1 MSTVPPNIFAGQC
14 AMNKDSLTNQ
24 RQSTIIA
31 CVTLGSIAAG
41 SAFYF
46 FGLAIAF
53 IFVPMAVAAF
63 WAYRLHL
70 SRLEQKTAQIL
81 KASRV
86 HLETVEA
93 LATAI
98 DARDQLGAGHVRR
111 TQIYAVRLGEK
122 AGLTKDQI
130 DALRTGAL
138 LHDIGK
144 LAVPDHILRKPGT
157 LTPAEIE
164 KTKRHSS
171 VGAAILENIDFPS
184 PVVPTIKHHHENWD
198 GTGYPLGLSAENIPV
213 TARILAIANAYDSLR
228 CDRPY
233 RKAKSRDFARRHMQ
247 AQSARQFDPSLV
259 QIFLKNLAW
268 FEAEIDALGL
278 SYADSVSTQEI
289 NDGDPATGFIE
300 QIKLANRE
308 AFTLYELAREFGSSV
323 RINETMSLF
332 TSKIREFVPFNTCAV
347 FLMDENAGFANV
359 IHAEGDHT
367 GLFMSKSIRVG
378 TGATGIALKKRE
390 IVKNVNPDLDF
401 SLSALEVVQE
411 YKTMV
416 SLPLIHDGELIG
428 AVSVYSRELEF
439 YADEHIRILETISRI
454 AADAIGKSK
463 QHDEAQAHAMTD
475 PMTGLPNARSLQL
488 QFEREVA
495 RADRGDSS
503 FQVLMLDLDGFKQV
517 NDSFGHM
524 VGDKML
530 DEVGQV
536 ILGQLREYDF
546 LARYGGD
553 EFVALIPNASSTD
566 VLELCKRVE
575 KAVSEFKLAVDVD
588 TTASVGVSLGAAEY
602 PGNGGTFDQIIAV
615 ADRVMYNRK
624 TRRKQAKA
632 AEKLNESV
640 QISESVTTN
649 NNVRVSV
656 DRSYQNMPSSEGF
669 IVELDESHVISSNAI
684 N

>member
-1 MSTVPPNIFAGQC
+1 MKHPRPLKSKRQATVVV
-14 AMNKDSLTNQ
+14 
-24 RQSTIIA
+24 
-31 CVTLGSIAAG
+31 CVTLGLIAACA
-41 SAFYF
+41 AFYF
-46 FGLAIAF
+46 FGPAIALVF
-53 IFVPMAVAAF
+53 GPMAVAAF
-63 WAYRLHL
+63 YAYRMHL
-70 SRLEQKTAQIL
+70 GRLEQKTAQIL
-81 KASRV
+81 QASRL

-98 DARDQLGAGHVRR
+98 DARDQIGPGHVRR

-122 AGLTKDQI
+122 SGLSEDEI
-130 DALRTGAL
+130 DALRSGAL

-144 LAVPDHILRKPGT
+144 LAVPDHILSKPGT
-157 LTPAEIE
+157 LTPAEME
-164 KTKRHSS
+164 KTKTHSS
-171 VGAAILENIDFPS
+171 VGAAILEKIDFPS

-198 GTGYPLGLSAENIPV
+198 GTGYPDGLSGESIPV

-233 RKAKSRDFARRHMQ
+233 RKAKSRDVARRHLQ
-247 AQSARQFDPSLV
+247 AESGKQFDPNFI
-259 QIFLKNLAW
+259 QIFLKNLTG
-268 FEAEIDALGL
+268 FETEIDALGL
-278 SYADSVSTQEI
+278 SYAKHASPQETREDTPDS
-289 NDGDPATGFIE
+289 GFAE

-323 RINETMSLF
+323 RITETLSLF

-347 FLMDENAGFANV
+347 FLLDENADFANV

-367 GLFMSKSIRVG
+367 GLFMSKKIRVG

-390 IVKNVNPDLDF
+390 IVMNVNPDLDF
-401 SLSALEVVQE
+401 SLSPLDAVQG
-411 YKTMV
+411 YSTMA

-428 AVSVYSRELEF
+428 AVSVYSRELDS

-463 QHDEAQAHAMTD
+463 QHDEAQANAMTD
-475 PMTGLPNARSLQL
+475 RMTGLPNARSLQL

-495 RADRGDSS
+495 RADRGESG
-503 FQVLMLDLDGFKQV
+503 FQVLMLDLDGFKEV

-536 ILGQLREYDF
+536 ILRQLREYDF

-553 EFVALIPNASSTD
+553 EFVALIPNASDTE

-575 KAVSEFKLAVDVD
+575 KAVGEFKLVVDVD
-588 TTASVGVSLGAAEY
+588 TTAAVGVSLGSAEY
-602 PGNGGTFDQIIAV
+602 PGSGDTFDQIIAA
-615 ADRVMYNRK
+615 ADKAMYKRK
-624 TRRKQAKA
+624 TRRKQMRAV
-632 AEKLNESV
+632 EKSNDTV
-640 QISESVTTN
+640 QLSEFVTNKKT
-649 NNVRVSV
+649 VS
-656 DRSYQNMPSSEGF
+656 DHLDIPFQLLPSSDDF

>member
-1 MSTVPPNIFAGQC
+1 MNLPRYSKDQRRASNALC
-14 AMNKDSLTNQ
+14 A
-24 RQSTIIA
+24 
-31 CVTLGSIAAG
+31 TLGLVAAG
-41 SAFYF
+41 TAFYF
-46 FGLAIAF
+46 FGPAIALVF
-53 IFVPMAVAAF
+53 APMAVAAF
-63 WAYRLHL
+63 WAYRTHV

-98 DARDQLGAGHVRR
+98 DARDQIGAGHVRR

-122 AGLTKDQI
+122 AGLSEEQVN
-130 DALRTGAL
+130 ALRTGAL

-144 LAVPDHILRKPGT
+144 LAVPDHILSKSGL

-164 KTKRHSS
+164 KTKIHSS
-171 VGAAILENIDFPS
+171 VGAAILEKIDFPS

-198 GTGYPLGLSAENIPV
+198 GTGYPQGLSGESIPL
-213 TARILAIANAYDSLR
+213 TARILAIADAYDSLL

-233 RKAKSRDFARRHMQ
+233 RKAKSRDDARRHLI
-247 AQSARQFDPSLV
+247 AESGKQFDPKIAQL
-259 QIFLKNLAW
+259 FLKHLTG
-268 FEAEIDALGL
+268 FETEIDALGL
-278 SYADSVSTQEI
+278 SYENNANTQEKR
-289 NDGDPATGFIE
+289 DGAAESGFVE

-323 RINETMSLF
+323 RIHETLSLF
-332 TSKIREFVPFNTCAV
+332 TGKIREFVPFSTCAV
-347 FLMDENAGFANV
+347 FLLDENARFADV

-367 GLFMSKSIRVG
+367 GMFMSKRIRVG
-378 TGATGIALKKRE
+378 EGATGYVLKKGE

-401 SLSALEVVQE
+401 SLSQLDLVQE
-411 YKTMV
+411 YSTMA
-416 SLPLIHDGELIG
+416 SLPLVHDGELIG
-428 AVSVYSRELEF
+428 AVSIYSRELSSYE
-439 YADEHIRILETISRI
+439 DEHIRILETISRI

-463 QHDEAQAHAMTD
+463 QHDQAQAHAMTD
-475 PMTGLPNARSLQL
+475 PMTGLPNARSLKL
-488 QFEREVA
+488 EFEREVA
-495 RADRGDSS
+495 RADRSDSG
-503 FQVLMLDLDGFKQV
+503 FQVLMLDLDGFKAV
-517 NDSFGHM
+517 NDSFGHK

-553 EFVALIPNASSTD
+553 EFVAIVPNAARAD
-566 VLELCKRVE
+566 VIDLCNRVE
-575 KAVSEFKLAVDVD
+575 KAVSEFKLTLEFE

-602 PGNGGTFDQIIAV
+602 PGSGDTFDQMIAA
-615 ADRVMYNRK
+615 ADKAMYERK
-624 TRRKQAKA
+624 TRRKQKRSI
-632 AEKLNESV
+632 EESKNTA
-640 QISESVTTN
+640 QLSEFITN
-649 NNVRVSV
+649 HIKVIGGS
-656 DRSYQNMPSSEGF
+656 DRSFQDLPSSEGF